1 MAQPLD
7 ASNIVQVVATV
18 MDVQLPQGIST
29 AQVVAK
35 TAKPT
40 TDLELTDAE
49 FIALAKKRGITL
61 PRTAKPG
68 GHNPGYNAN
77 PSRSQS
83 YHCEYHGTN
92 MSHHTAGCHYL
103 NPHLR
108 PASSRPPQVFT
119 ASTKDPIVDALLA
132 TLSSHL
138 ANSRLGQSS
147 SRSTPQLDVVVGPNP
162 PAYSG
167 PSGQRPHN
175 QANGQSASL
184 FCTHCQQTGHLE
196 DRCWKKHPELSPY
209 PPQQRSSPHPFNPP
223 PFQGPSGQR
232 SYNQANGQRS
242 SLLCVHCRRT
252 GHLED
257 TCWHKH
263 PELAPPEYQPQ
274 YCPPSSHPPQVYTA
288 STEGLI
294 VNARLAT
301 ESTRPG
307 GNVTDAELE
316 ALAKKRGFT
325 LTPIAKPTRCNQSA
339 NPNPSTS
346 GEYYCEHHGRNQS
359 HFTPSCHVLNPHL
372 KTTARSGRPPAQV
385 HTAPTARPP
394 VDALL
399 ATLSSLFA
407 DGWPGQVR
415 RRVPPQVEATV
426 SSIPPGYVIQGPS
439 VWVANATPGP
449 DATTLPTPSLHLLSQ
464 SGTSGR

>member
-61 PRTAKPG
+61 PPTAEPSGRNPGDNAKP
-68 GHNPGYNAN
+68 PTRWY
-77 PSRSQS
+77 
-83 YHCEYHGTN
+83 CEHHGPN
-92 MSHHTAGCHYL
+92 LSHHTVGCHYL

-119 ASTKDPIVDALLA
+119 ASTEDPIVDALLA

-147 SRSTPQLDVVVGPNP
+147 RRSTPHLDAVVGPNP
-162 PAYSG
+162 P
-167 PSGQRPHN
+167 
-175 QANGQSASL
+175 
-184 FCTHCQQTGHLE
+184 
-196 DRCWKKHPELSPY
+196 PY
-209 PPQQRSSPHPFNPP
+209 
-223 PFQGPSGQR
+223 QGPSGQR
-232 SYNQANGQRS
+232 NYNQADGQRS
-242 SLLCVHCRRT
+242 SLFCVHCRRT

-263 PELAPPEYQPQ
+263 PELAPPKYQPQYQPQ

-294 VNARLAT
+294 VNAPLAT
-301 ESTRPG
+301 ESTKPG
-307 GNVTDAELE
+307 GDVPDAELE
-316 ALAKKRGFT
+316 ALAKQRGFT
-325 LTPIAKPTRCNQSA
+325 LTPIAKPMGCNQSA